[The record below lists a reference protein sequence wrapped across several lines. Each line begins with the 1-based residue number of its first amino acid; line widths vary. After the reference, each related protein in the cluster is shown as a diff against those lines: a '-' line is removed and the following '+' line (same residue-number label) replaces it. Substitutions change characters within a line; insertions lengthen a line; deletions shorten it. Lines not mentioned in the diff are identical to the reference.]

1 MVVGQPIFNDRGD
14 LLLAKDTTLSDRRI
28 AALTTMGYT
37 SLVIDDP
44 ETEGVFIPE
53 VISSAVKAH
62 AAKTISEAFA
72 RMESISQ
79 DFVDG
84 DVDSIEEALQSD
96 DFRAQASEVDPFTS
110 LIADVEAM
118 IEQILNSE
126 TLDGMNALM
135 IHDDYTFQHSVD
147 VAIVSAMIGKRIELP
162 EDRLFQ
168 LTLGAML
175 HDVGKVF
182 IPREIINKPGKLSD
196 EEFDRIKAHPRLG
209 WQMLRASEGAQQY
222 LLAHH
227 VCYQHHECQD
237 GSGYPRGLRGRNT
250 VSRPRSARY
259 DPDVLHLL
267 GEIGA
272 VADTYE
278 ALIADRPYRPG
289 FPPDKVREILDE
301 MSDSHLNSEVL
312 HHALEIIPAYPTGSE
327 IEIVGGRLAGLRGVV
342 AYVDMEHLQRPV
354 VRLIWNQRGERI
366 KPTEV
371 DLLAA
376 PDIKIRSARPLA
388 APGMVTA
395 AN

>member
-53 VISSAVKAH
+53 VISPAVKAH

>member
-312 HHALEIIPAYPTGSE
+312 HNALEIIPAYPTGSE